1 MLEPNSEPNLVLGID
16 TGGTYTDGVLLEY
29 ETRRVLAA
37 QKSLTTKR
45 DFSIGIENVIE
56 GIQIEDPSAIRMVSI
71 STTLATNAIAEGK
84 GKRVALLLIGY
95 DPDLIGKF
103 KMAERFATPNYFFL
117 DGGHDLYGREK
128 KPLDLP
134 GILAKVNEVKGQVDA
149 IAVSAYFSPLNPEHE
164 QRAYKAISS
173 ICDLPVVLGHQLS
186 TRLGSVERAT
196 TAALNASLLAMLQ
209 DFIIAVRRAMERRQ
223 IDAPLMVVR
232 GDGTLMSDEFAAR
245 TPVETIHS
253 GPAASAIGGRFL
265 SRLDD
270 ALILDVG
277 GTTTDIALIEQGQV
291 TVSEE
296 GATVSDYKTS
306 VKAANLLS
314 IALGG
319 DSHITW
325 GHEKNL
331 VIGPER
337 VTPLAY
343 LAWKYPY
350 VKQQLKALSMRAWSQ
365 AAPDSLEY
373 WFLLREPQGGQ
384 PKGQRERDLV
394 EFVRER
400 PRPVPEILKHLGVLH
415 AGQVGAG
422 ELVRQEV
429 IGKAG
434 LTSTDLMHIE
444 GRYAAWDAEAAAHA
458 WKVFCQVQ
466 FRDPDELRRQVWSQ
480 ASEMIVHAVVT
491 FLSER
496 PLELRDRQRSLE
508 GADRDMGRWFFYNS
522 LYQAHPHLETTI
534 GLRQPIIGIGAP
546 ADVFL
551 PAVARALHTD
561 LILPEHHGVA
571 NAVGA
576 IAGSV
581 MVEEELLIYPK
592 LSRDGLEVFGY
603 YVQAH
608 DVRYEFEELDA
619 ALAHARDLSRE
630 RALGAALRSGAD
642 SPQVTTEEET
652 DGLDTY
658 RIRAK
663 AIGNPRLT
671 R

>member
-1 MLEPNSEPNLVLGID
+1 MDTNSQPNLVLGID

-45 DFSIGIENVIE
+45 DFSIGIESVID
-56 GIQIEDPSAIRMVSI
+56 GIHIEDPSAIRMVSI

-95 DPDLIGKF
+95 DPDLIDKF

-134 GILAKVNEVKGQVDA
+134 GILAQVNEIKNRVDA

-164 QRAYKAISS
+164 QRAYKAIASV
-173 ICDLPVVLGHQLS
+173 CDLPVVLGHQLS

-209 DFIIAVRRAMERRQ
+209 DFVIAVRRAMERRQ
-223 IDAPLMVVR
+223 IEAPLMVVR

-277 GTTTDIALIEQGQV
+277 GTTTDIAIIEQGQV

-325 GHEKNL
+325 GHEKNV

-337 VTPLAY
+337 VAPLAY
-343 LAWKYPY
+343 LAWKHPI
-350 VKQQLKALSMRAWSQ
+350 VKQQLKALSMRTWSQ
-365 AAPDSLEY
+365 ATPDSLEY
-373 WFLLREPQGGQ
+373 WFLLREPQESQ
-384 PKGQRERDLV
+384 TKSQRERDLV
-394 EFVRER
+394 EFLQDR

-415 AGQVGAG
+415 VAQAGSS
-422 ELVRQEV
+422 ELMRQEV

-444 GRYAAWDAEAAAHA
+444 GRYEVWDTEAAAYA
-458 WKVFCQVQ
+458 WKVFCQYQ
-466 FRDPDELRRQVWSQ
+466 FRDQEELRGEVWSQ
-480 ASEMIVHAVVT
+480 MSEMILHAALT
-491 FLSER
+491 FLSKK

-508 GADRDMGRWFFYNS
+508 GADDDMGRWFFYNS
-522 LYQAHPHLETTI
+522 LYQAHPHLETSI
-534 GLRQPIIGIGAP
+534 RLRRPIIGIGAP
-546 ADVFL
+546 AGIFL
-551 PAVARALHTD
+551 PSVAKALHTE
-561 LILPEHHGVA
+561 LILPEHHEVA

-608 DVRYEFEELDA
+608 DVRHEFEELSA
-619 ALAHARDLSRE
+619 ALAHARELSEE

-642 SPQVTTEEET
+642 KPEVTIEEET

-663 AIGNPRLT
+663 AIGNPRLM